1 MIVSV
6 VLAPE
11 SLAGKAEVGDTP
23 TVNVPT
29 LPLNSAAESFSVP
42 MDQAKPAGGLVGVA
56 ATVGVFVGGLAAS
69 VGWLGHI
76 KLRLRIT
83 RMSRTIGVNMLRLG
97 LTFIAN
103 LLLWVDKTRWHIRN
117 TNLIWTQNNADTHP

>member
-11 SLAGKAEVGDTP
+11 RRVGKVEVGDTP

-42 MDQAKPAGGLVGVA
+42 MDQPAPGGGLVGVGVGPEG
-56 ATVGVFVGGLAAS
+56 VGVLVGGFAAS
-69 VGWLGHI
+69 VGWLGI
-76 KLRLRIT
+76 TRLRLRIM
-83 RMSRTIGVNMLRLG
+83 RMSRTIGVIRLLLG
-97 LTFIAN
+97 LTFMA
-103 LLLWVDKTRWHIRN
+103 
-117 TNLIWTQNNADTHP
+117 